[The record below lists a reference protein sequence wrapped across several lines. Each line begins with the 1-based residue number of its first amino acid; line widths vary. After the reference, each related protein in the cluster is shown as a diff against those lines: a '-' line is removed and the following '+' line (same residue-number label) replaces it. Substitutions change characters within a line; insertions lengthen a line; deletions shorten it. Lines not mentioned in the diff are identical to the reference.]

1 MSHTPSTRRRRKL
14 SVSIAED
21 LADYAAER
29 AARDSSSVSE
39 VIGQGLNNLRMRER
53 SRAAAEAYVRDAD
66 NSREWAEAAAPLIWE
81 VIDDEEAD
89 W

>member
-1 MSHTPSTRRRRKL
+1 MSHTRRTPRRRKL

-29 AARDSSSVSE
+29 AARDASSVSE
-39 VIGQGLNNLRMRER
+39 VISHGLSNLRMRER
-53 SRAAAEAYVRDAD
+53 TRVAAEAYVREAD
-66 NSREWAEAAAPLIWE
+66 DSREWAEAAAPLIWE
-81 VIDDEEAD
+81 VIEGEEAD

>member
-1 MSHTPSTRRRRKL
+1 MRRKL

-29 AARDSSSVSE
+29 AARDASSVSE
-39 VIGQGLNNLRMRER
+39 VVNEGLAALRARER
-53 SRAAAEAYVRDAD
+53 NAAAAAAYVQDAGEAH
-66 NSREWAEAAAPLIWE
+66 EWSEAAAPLFWE
-81 VIDDEEAD
+81 VIEGEDGS

>member
-1 MSHTPSTRRRRKL
+1 MSPTQRTPRRRKL

-29 AARDSSSVSE
+29 AARDASSVSE
-39 VIGQGLNNLRMRER
+39 VIGQGLITLRTRER
-53 SRAAAEAYVRDAD
+53 RRLAAEAYVRDTD
-66 NSREWAEAAAPLIWE
+66 DSRVWAEAAAPLIWE
-81 VIDDEEAD
+81 VIEGEDAG